1 LAGCLKGSDS
11 SEHLKIQKYIKYHWL
26 GMPSQINQNHY
37 AITKCK
43 GWHISPKQKK
53 EFLSKARTDP
63 LPNDVKAKLNHVT
76 VQKFGTF

>member
-1 LAGCLKGSDS
+1 
-11 SEHLKIQKYIKYHWL
+11 
-26 GMPSQINQNHY
+26 MPSQINQNHY